1 MNKRL
6 DMAKAKLKS
15 ARAEL
20 HIAEKTHRQAL
31 RRWQKAATAAQ
42 QAQERLDDILART
55 A

>member
-1 MNKRL
+1 MAQLNL
-6 DMAKAKLKS
+6 AKAKLKS

-20 HIAEKTHRQAL
+20 RIAEKTHRQAL

-42 QAQERLDDILART
+42 QAQEKLDDLMART